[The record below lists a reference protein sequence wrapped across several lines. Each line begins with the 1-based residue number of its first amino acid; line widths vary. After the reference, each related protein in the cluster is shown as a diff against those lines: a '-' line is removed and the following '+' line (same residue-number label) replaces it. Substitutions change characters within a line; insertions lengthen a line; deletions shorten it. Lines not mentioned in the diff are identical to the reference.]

1 MEKRKDLEPV
11 ALKKWW
17 LGFMARR
24 RLGVTLLFG
33 IGVGPA
39 TAESA
44 ALVSDSIQQLTA
56 LLLFYYYLDEER
68 RC

>member
-1 MEKRKDLEPV
+1 M
-11 ALKKWW
+11 
-17 LGFMARR
+17 GFIAR